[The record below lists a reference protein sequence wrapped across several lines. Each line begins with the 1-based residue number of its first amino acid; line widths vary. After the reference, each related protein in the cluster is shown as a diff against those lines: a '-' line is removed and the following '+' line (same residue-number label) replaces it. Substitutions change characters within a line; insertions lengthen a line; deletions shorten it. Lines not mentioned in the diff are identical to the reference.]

1 MKKTLYMLAGC
12 LLAMNG
18 AMAADLASIER
29 GGAKSWFC
37 TGCHGYNGMGTHSL
51 AGLAGRDAET
61 MQAQLFK
68 YKKERRSIMGS
79 LLDKYSEDDLTD
91 LANYFASLK
100 ATDNGMASF
109 ERDIT
114 PILEWRCQSCHS
126 EKGEGASKSGLNLAS
141 YQGLMQGT
149 HQGGDLINPG
159 SAASSTFFV
168 MLTRK
173 DHLRMPYGAPPLSD
187 DELRVV
193 KAWIEQGAKDN

>member
-18 AMAADLASIER
+18 AMAADQVSVER
-29 GGAKSWFC
+29 GGAKAWFC
-37 TGCHGYNGMGTHSL
+37 TGCHGYNGMGTHSV
-51 AGLAGRDAET
+51 APLAGRDAAEMT
-61 MQAQLFK
+61 AQLVKFK
-68 YKKERRSIMGS
+68 KTRRSVMGS
-79 LLDKYSEDDLTD
+79 LLDKYSDEDLAD

-100 ATDNGMASF
+100 KTDSGVASF
-109 ERDIT
+109 ERDIQ

-126 EKGEGASKSGLNLAS
+126 DKGEGQHKSGLNLAS
-141 YQGLMQGT
+141 YDGLMAGT
-149 HQGGDLINPG
+149 HQGGDLITPG
-159 SAASSTFFV
+159 SAAGSTFFV

-193 KAWIEQGAKDN
+193 KAWIEQGAKNN